1 MRDPHELTRGFVV
14 LMLALAGAGQVRAQP
29 RPAAVRVSEQNH
41 RGRVVFDFTRHVGFG
56 LQRVGDTVE
65 LRFTHG
71 GVVTSVEQGTRNVT
85 AVHGGI
91 ARATIDL
98 TPGARL
104 RTRRQGNRI
113 VVDVMDPV
121 GEPPPAEPGQNA
133 SPENV
138 PPPNASPQSAP
149 PQNAQ
154 QDAPQNAPLQKSAQI
169 LTQPPPASAAAPVA
183 PAAPPVAA
191 PSIPV
196 AQTPLPAPD
205 SSTTPAP
212 AAAAPPAPAPAESDA
227 LAATPFDLPPGATGS
242 AVLLP
247 FGARVG
253 AAAFRR
259 GGAAWVV
266 FDERRP
272 IDMAALKD
280 DPVLSGATVQLLT
293 AATLLRLPLAAGA
306 ELRLSRVPEGWTVAA
321 MPLAPP
327 LSPIPVVAK
336 ETRFELPVV
345 NPGQVVVVPDTETGQ
360 NLLVGTLR
368 GTLAGIPAARTVPEF
383 VLRATWQ
390 GVLVEP
396 ISDFTAL
403 RATQD
408 GFVVETGKDTLS
420 PQPDTARAL
429 AEAAYLTRRFEFPSG
444 ATETLLRRLHTQI
457 ADDANAPAQSRSRPR
472 KAAAATMIALGLGVE
487 AQALL
492 RLAGEEDPRLA
503 NDPEAI
509 GLSAIAAME
518 GGRDAEADGIA
529 DPALNG
535 TDEVALWRA
544 VRAARRQEGSSEA
557 AAAFATTLP
566 LILAYPPELRTRLLP
581 LAAETMAQGGAP
593 DAADALLAR
602 LPDDASLDYARA
614 LRLEAKGDSAGALKR
629 YDTLAMGR
637 DRLTS
642 ARAMTR
648 ATLLRLKTKAIGPA
662 EAASALERQ
671 FLNWR
676 GDKRELDLRIRVA
689 SLRTQAGAW
698 RAAFDLLRETEAMYP
713 DDTAMIDARMAD
725 LLNGL
730 MTGPAAAKIAPL
742 DLVALASEN
751 AELVASVAPTQAAG
765 LLADKLVALDLP
777 RRAGPVLE
785 RMLRA
790 APVGPAQA
798 KLGARLA
805 ALRLGEG
812 DDAGAQDALANS
824 NAPDLPPDLIERRG
838 LLAAR
843 AAAHRGDTAHA
854 VSILSDIGTAAA
866 DGLRASILTDAK
878 DWPGAVGAFRDL
890 VAKTVPP
897 QGALNP
903 AQQDTLLQL
912 AGALSRAGD
921 DAGLQALGVQEM
933 PRMAGPRVDM
943 FRLLTAA
950 PLSGVSDLGRS
961 SAEIA
966 LVRAIPTGL
975 AAIGA
980 K

>member
-14 LMLALAGAGQVRAQP
+14 LMLALAGAGQVRAET

-56 LQRVGDTVE
+56 LQRVGDTVM

-71 GVVTSVEQGTRNVT
+71 GVVASADQGTRNVT

-91 ARATIDL
+91 ARATIDV

-113 VVDVMDPV
+113 VVDVMDSV
-121 GEPPPAEPGQNA
+121 GEP
-133 SPENV
+133 
-138 PPPNASPQSAP
+138 
-149 PQNAQ
+149 
-154 QDAPQNAPLQKSAQI
+154 LQTSAQV
-169 LTQPPPASAAAPVA
+169 LTQPPPPGPPAPVA
-183 PAAPPVAA
+183 AEAPPVTA

-196 AQTPLPAPD
+196 VQTPLPVPGSSAAPAVPAAV
-205 SSTTPAP
+205 SPAP
-212 AAAAPPAPAPAESDA
+212 VLAPAPAPAPAEMDA
-227 LAATPFDLPPGATGS
+227 LAAAPFDLPAGTAGS

-280 DPVLSGATVQLLT
+280 DRLLSGAAVQLLT
-293 AATLLRLPLAAGA
+293 AATLLRVPLAAGT

-321 MPLAPP
+321 MPSAPP

-383 VLRATWQ
+383 VLRPTWQ

-408 GFVVETGKDTLS
+408 GFVVETGKDTFS

-457 ADDANAPAQSRSRPR
+457 ADDSTAPAQSRSRPR
-472 KAAAATMIALGLGVE
+472 KAAAATMIALGLGIE
-487 AQALL
+487 AQSLL

-518 GGRDAEADGIA
+518 GGRDAEANGIA
-529 DPALNG
+529 DPSLNG

-566 LILAYPPELRTRLLP
+566 LILAYPSALRTRLLP
-581 LAAETMAQGGAP
+581 LAAETMVEGGAP

-602 LPDDASLDYARA
+602 LPDDTLLDYARA
-614 LRLEAKGDSAGALKR
+614 LRLEAKGDTAGALKR
-629 YDTLAMGR
+629 FDALAIGR
-637 DRLTS
+637 DRLTG
-642 ARAMTR
+642 ARASTR
-648 ATLLRLKTKAIGPA
+648 ATLLRLKTKTIGPA
-662 EAASALERQ
+662 EAANALERQ

-676 GDKRELDLRIRVA
+676 GDKRELDLRLRVA
-689 SLRTQAGAW
+689 ALRTQAGAW
-698 RAAFDLLRETEAMYP
+698 RAGFDLLRDTETMYP
-713 DDTAMIDARMAD
+713 DDIAMIDARMAD

-730 MTGPAAAKIAPL
+730 MTGPAAATIAPL

-751 AELVASVAPTQAAG
+751 AELVAAVAPTQAAG

-777 RRAGPVLE
+777 GRAGPVLE
-785 RMLRA
+785 RMMRA
-790 APVGPAQA
+790 APVGVAQA
-798 KLGARLA
+798 TLGARLA
-805 ALRLGEG
+805 TLRLGEG
-812 DDAGAQDALANS
+812 DDAGAQAALANS
-824 NAPDLPPDLIERRG
+824 NAPDLPPELIERRG

-854 VSILSDIGTAAA
+854 ASILSGIGTAAA
-866 DGLRASILTDAK
+866 DALRASVLTDAK
-878 DWPGAVGAFRDL
+878 DWPGAVAAFRDL

-897 QGALNP
+897 DGALNP
-903 AQQDTLLQL
+903 AQQDTVLQL
-912 AGALSRAGD
+912 AGALARAGD
-921 DAGLQALGVQEM
+921 DAGLQALGAQEM
-933 PRMAGPRVDM
+933 SRMVGPRADM

-950 PLSGVSDLGRS
+950 PVSGSSDLGRS

-975 AAIGA
+975 AAIGS